1 MEIDKVIVLAAALG
15 LIGLIIWWFF
25 GKHGGEVVAAT
36 VRDNEQSVEITVDGG
51 YTPQVVT
58 LKKGIP
64 AKLIFLRKDPSG
76 CLDEVVIPDFGIS
89 SKLPVN
95 KPHVIEINPSEAGE
109 FKYACGMNMFF
120 GKVVVL

>member
-1 MEIDKVIVLAAALG
+1 MEIDKVFVSAAAIG

-25 GKHGGEVVAAT
+25 GNNSGEAVAAT
-36 VRDNEQSVEITVDGG
+36 VGANEQSVEITVDGG
-51 YTPQVVT
+51 YTPSVVT
-58 LKKGIP
+58 LKKGVP

-76 CLDEVVIPDFGIS
+76 CLEQVVMPDFGVS

-95 KPHVIEINPSEAGE
+95 KPYVINITPTEVGQ

-120 GKVVVL
+120 GTVVVI